1 MKKLAVGIA
10 ATVLVIGLGAM
21 TALAAGRT
29 QEADGAAPA
38 AGSAAQ
44 TAAVESAGYAY
55 VDENGNGICDHCE
68 DGTGLCGYCEE
79 NGSCPGCVSGCA
91 GTGAG
96 TDDGTAAGTYT
107 GHHNYACSGYRSG
120 CGYSGHGAGGSCG
133 SHHGYCHGR

>member
-29 QEADGAAPA
+29 QEADGAAP
-38 AGSAAQ
+38 GSAAQ